1 MRVIPKLAIA
11 FGLVLLISP
20 IGLADPALMVTSYT
34 LTPGILMPGDTAEL
48 QVVITNLELTST
60 TTTNAF
66 ITGISTP
73 AVSTITTNTATIQNI
88 WIVPDGDGGN
98 TIKAQSNIP
107 NIGDLAPGAS
117 MTVSFRLTAH
127 ENITPDLYYPV
138 LNVDVNSYQDVKYP
152 IPIRVS
158 STQASLL
165 EKNVPLTI
173 SQSGSTPIT
182 ITAVNKR
189 ETVVEDVTIS
199 VETNENL
206 SITPQTM
213 YLGTMDSETSED
225 LVFSLQPSQINK
237 YNITFVMTYRNGE
250 NNHNSTLQIPIE
262 IVSYSDVS
270 PVLYSIPKTISL
282 GSSDRIKLEVYNAK
296 TEAITGV
303 IVIPESDLTIL
314 PSQFFI
320 GAMDPDDVFS
330 ASFDIDTSDAS
341 LGNHSISF
349 KVIFKQD
356 TTYFESPSIT
366 RSIQVI
372 TPPPTEHDY
381 SPFILTVPVLI
392 LFVVII
398 LFYLLRKRRRR

>member
-1 MRVIPKLAIA
+1 MRLILKLAIA
-11 FGLVLLISP
+11 FGLILLISP
-20 IGLADPALMVTSYT
+20 LGLADPAIMVTSYT
-34 LTPGILMPGDTAEL
+34 LTPEVLMPGDTAMLE
-48 QVVITNLELTST
+48 VILSNLELTST

-66 ITGISTP
+66 ITGITTP
-73 AVSTITTNTATIQNI
+73 AISTITTNTATILNI
-88 WIVPDGDGGN
+88 WIVPDGDEGN
-98 TIKAQSNIP
+98 TIKAEGNIP

-117 MTVSFRLTAH
+117 VTVSFRLSAH

-152 IPIRVS
+152 IPIRIS
-158 STQASLL
+158 SLPASII
-165 EKNVPLTI
+165 EKNVPQTI

-189 ETVVEDVTIS
+189 EIAVEDVMIS

-206 SITPQTM
+206 SITPQTV
-213 YLGTMDSETSED
+213 YIGTMNSETSQD
-225 LVFSLQPSQINK
+225 LTFSVQPSQMSK
-237 YNITFVMTYRNGE
+237 YNLTFNMTYRNGE
-250 NNHNSTLQIPIE
+250 NDHYSTLQVPLE
-262 IVSYSDVS
+262 VVSYSDVS
-270 PVLYSIPKTISL
+270 PVLYSIPKIIPL

-303 IVIPESDLTIL
+303 IVIPESNLTIL

-330 ASFDIDTSDAS
+330 ASFDIDAADAS
-341 LGNHSISF
+341 IGNHSISF

-366 RSIQVI
+366 RSIQII
-372 TPPPTEHDY
+372 TPPPAEHDY
-381 SPFILTVPVLI
+381 SPLIITVPVLF

-398 LFYLLRKRRRR
+398 LFYLVRKRRRR

>member
-1 MRVIPKLAIA
+1 MRLIPKLVIA

-20 IGLADPALMVTSYT
+20 IGLADPALMVTLYT
-34 LTPGILMPGDTAEL
+34 LTPDVLMPGDTAEL

-60 TTTNAF
+60 TTVYEFKTSSTTPE
-66 ITGISTP
+66 IT
-73 AVSTITTNTATIQNI
+73 TITTNAATIQNI
-88 WIVPDGDGGN
+88 WLVPDGDGAN
-98 TIKAQSNIP
+98 TIKAQGNIP

-117 MTVSFRLTAH
+117 VTVSFRLSAH
-127 ENITPDLYYPV
+127 ENITPGLYFPV
-138 LNVDVNSYQDVKYP
+138 LNVDVKSYQNVKYP
-152 IPIRVS
+152 IPIRIS
-158 STQASLL
+158 SIPASII
-165 EKNVPLTI
+165 EKNVPQTI

-189 ETVVEDVTIS
+189 ETAIEDVMIS

-206 SITPQTM
+206 SITPQTV
-213 YLGTMDSETSED
+213 YIGTMNSETSQD
-225 LVFSLQPSQINK
+225 LTFSVQPSQMSK
-237 YNITFVMTYRNGE
+237 YNISFIMTYRNGE
-250 NNHNSTLQIPIE
+250 NAHSSTLQVPLE
-262 IVSYSDVS
+262 VVSYSDVS
-270 PVLYSIPKTISL
+270 PVLYSIPKTIPL

-303 IVIPESDLTIL
+303 IVIPESNLTIF

-381 SPFILTVPVLI
+381 SPFILAISVLI

-398 LFYLLRKRRRR
+398 LFYILRKRRRR